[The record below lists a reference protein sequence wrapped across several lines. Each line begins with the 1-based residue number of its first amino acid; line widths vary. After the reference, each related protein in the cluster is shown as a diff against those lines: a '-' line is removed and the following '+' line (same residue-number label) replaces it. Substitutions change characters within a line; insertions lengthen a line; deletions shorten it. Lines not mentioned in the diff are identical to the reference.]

1 VTERHSDALS
11 NLCSCIVEYVEH
23 DEIGS
28 FTYIPRF
35 RWRGAGMAG
44 AFGDFSALTEAF
56 TAAAVDPTRWDSAMD
71 AAAKATGS
79 FGAVLLPVR
88 GRTPSVPTS
97 QSMLPTMDAYVR
109 GEWAHKDERYRSLPV
124 FMHRGVSC
132 EFDFTTPKAMARS
145 PFYQELLRPQG
156 LEWFAVVKVGG
167 NTDVWGLSLQRSPA
181 QGPFSPR
188 ELDSLA
194 ALSRRLTGA
203 AELARAF
210 GFARIEAA
218 LDAFEASHSPVVM
231 IDRMGEVLGL
241 NCCAE
246 RLLGPDL
253 HIVRRRIVS
262 WSHDATAA
270 LDRALHDLIW
280 RRSAETFQ
288 SPVLLPRRNGRPIVA
303 YPSRLSNAVREGFA
317 LVQGFV
323 VFADLDARPA
333 PLAADLMRVCGL
345 TAAEARLADRLL
357 RDDSLEAAAESL
369 GVSHWTARNQLKNIY
384 LKTDTH
390 SQGQFI
396 GLITRLAKPRP
407 AGS

>member
-1 VTERHSDALS
+1 
-11 NLCSCIVEYVEH
+11 
-23 DEIGS
+23 
-28 FTYIPRF
+28 
-35 RWRGAGMAG
+35 MAG
-44 AFGDFSALTEAF
+44 VFGDFGTLTEAF
-56 TAAAVDPTRWDSAMD
+56 MAAAVDPSRWDAAMD
-71 AAAKATGS
+71 AAAMATDS

-88 GRTPSVPTS
+88 GCTPSVPTS

-124 FMHRGVSC
+124 FMRRGVSC
-132 EFDFTTPKAMARS
+132 EFDFTTPEAMAGS

-181 QGPFSPR
+181 QGPFSPH

-218 LDAFEASHSPVVM
+218 LDAFEASHSPVAM
-231 IDRMGEVLGL
+231 IDRMGEVLSL
-241 NCCAE
+241 NRSAE

-253 HIVRRRIVS
+253 KIVRRRIVS
-262 WSHDATAA
+262 WSRDATAV

-280 RRSAETFQ
+280 RRGAE
-288 SPVLLPRRNGRPIVA
+288 SLRPPVVLPRQSGRPIVA

-345 TAAEARLADRLL
+345 TAAEARLAGRLL

-369 GVSHWTARNQLKNIY
+369 GVSHWTARNQLKSIY

-390 SQGQFI
+390 FQGQFI
-396 GLITRLAKPRP
+396 TLIARLARQGP
-407 AGS
+407 

>member
-1 VTERHSDALS
+1 MSQ
-11 NLCSCIVEYVEH
+11 
-23 DEIGS
+23 
-28 FTYIPRF
+28 IPTARGGDGGGVRRF
-35 RWRGAGMAG
+35 RDADRSLHGGG
-44 AFGDFSALTEAF
+44 GRPS
-56 TAAAVDPTRWDSAMD
+56 RWDAAMD
-71 AAAKATGS
+71 AAARSTDS

-88 GRTPSVPTS
+88 GRTPTMPTS

-132 EFDFTTPKAMARS
+132 EFDFTTPEAMARS

-156 LEWFAVVKVGG
+156 LEWFAVVKVAG

-181 QGPFSPR
+181 QGPFSPH

-218 LDAFEASHSPVVM
+218 LDAFEASHSPIAM
-231 IDRMGEVLGL
+231 IDRMGEVLRL
-241 NCCAE
+241 NCYAE

-253 HIVRRRIVS
+253 QIVLRRIVS

-280 RRSAETFQ
+280 RRSAGSFQ
-288 SPVLLPRRNGRPIVA
+288 PPVVLPRQSGRPIVA

-333 PLAADLMRVCGL
+333 LLAPDLMRVFGL
-345 TAAEARLADRLL
+345 AAAEVRLADRLL
-357 RDDSLEAAAESL
+357 REESLDAAAENL

-396 GLITRLAKPRP
+396 ALIARLGRPRP
-407 AGS
+407 VGS